1 MTTITK
7 AGIEQAGLAWL
18 PGAGWR
24 IAHGP
29 DIAPDTPSAERAHY
43 GQVILTQPLHTTTLI
58 PRAGGSRYY
67 QPGR

>member
-1 MTTITK
+1 MTTSTK

-29 DIAPDTPSAERAHY
+29 DIAPGTSGWVATGPAGNPE
-43 GQVILTQPLHTTTLI
+43 I
-58 PRAGGSRYY
+58 PA
-67 QPGR
+67 